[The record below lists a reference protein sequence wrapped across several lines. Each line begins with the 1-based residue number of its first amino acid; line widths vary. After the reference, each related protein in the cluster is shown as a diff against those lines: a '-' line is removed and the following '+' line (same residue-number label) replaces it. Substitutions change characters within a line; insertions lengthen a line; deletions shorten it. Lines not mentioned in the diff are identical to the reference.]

1 MERTWDGEPI
11 SLEPPFGASI
21 IVFRRAPGLSFL
33 ILHRTA
39 PGIEEGDWAWTPP
52 AGARKPG
59 ERIEDAASREL
70 FEEAGL
76 RLPFS
81 PAPFDTGTWTT
92 YLAEAPPDAVPTLH
106 DVEHDRWMWVD
117 AAEAVARCQPPV
129 VSDTLRQAAR
139 HLCGSQ
145 QKKPGSPG
153 RPRLT

>member
-1 MERTWDGEPI
+1 MVERVLARAVDKLGTAVWRLHHRVPPRSRPLLPDSAPDG
-11 SLEPPFGASI
+11 AW
-21 IVFRRAPGLSFL
+21 RRGRRL
-33 ILHRTA
+33 
-39 PGIEEGDWAWTPP
+39 WTPP
-52 AGARKPG
+52 AGARNPG

-81 PAPFDTGTWTT
+81 PAPFDTGTWTK
-92 YLAEAPPDAVPTLH
+92 YRAEAPPDTVPTLH

-129 VSDTLRQAAR
+129 VSDTLRQAVR

-145 QKKPGSPG
+145 QKGPGSPG
-153 RPRLT
+153 RPKLT